1 MEFDRDLRA
10 RQEVR
15 LLAQQA
21 QLAFEGLQKLDQSGL
36 DRITEALSR
45 AGALHA
51 AELAREACAETGF
64 GNERDKTEKNRF
76 AAVRVFGAI
85 RGLRTVGI
93 LRRDD
98 ERRVWDVGV
107 PVGVIAGI
115 VPSTNPTSTVI
126 YKSLIALKAGSP
138 IVFSPHPHA
147 VRCTLH
153 AARLMA
159 EAAEAA
165 GCPKGAISCLTM
177 PSLDAVQELLHAPQ
191 VRLILATGG
200 GAMVRAAYSSGKPA
214 IGVGAGNGP
223 AYIHRS
229 ADIPRAVRDILRSK
243 TFDNGTVC
251 ASEQS
256 VIVERCCEARV
267 REEFRK
273 QGCYFLNTEEAGRVA
288 RLLLRPDGTI
298 NPKVVG
304 RTACAVARM
313 AGVTVP
319 ESTPVLLANE
329 TEAGPARPYSREKL
343 CPILAFFVEEDEDT
357 ILRRIC
363 EVLAGEGAG
372 HTFVLHAKDEAVV
385 RRFALTVPVSRFL
398 VNVPASLG
406 GIGAETA
413 LFPALTLGCGA
424 VGGSSS
430 SNNIGPLDLINLRRV
445 AWGSEKPE
453 PQPEAPPSAYR
464 TPDGAAFAEKPE
476 HMTHL
481 RDNILVPKTHP
492 RIAFRGGIDTLE
504 AELLLCAQAADGP
517 LRQTLCAMLDFVR
530 SLIRADVLDEP
541 VQAVRFLGLD
551 GDGLREH
558 SHHPEREEGQPHFL
572 PAPEDPPILLRLNR
586 LRTAVRQ
593 TELLACHA
601 FSRPDG
607 TLARP
612 DLVKALN
619 RLSSLC
625 WILMIRVKRGGQV

>member
-21 QLAFEGLQKLDQSGL
+21 QQAFEGLQKLDQSGL

-51 AELAREACAETGF
+51 AELAQEACAETGF

-138 IVFSPHPHA
+138 IIFSPHPHA

-229 ADIPRAVRDILRSK
+229 ADIPRAVQDILRSK

-453 PQPEAPPSAYR
+453 PQPETPAQPEPQPEPDSALIAR
-464 TPDGAAFAEKPE
+464 LTEEILKK
-476 HMTHL
+476 L
-481 RDNILVPKTHP
+481 R
-492 RIAFRGGIDTLE
+492 
-504 AELLLCAQAADGP
+504 
-517 LRQTLCAMLDFVR
+517 
-530 SLIRADVLDEP
+530 
-541 VQAVRFLGLD
+541 
-551 GDGLREH
+551 
-558 SHHPEREEGQPHFL
+558 
-572 PAPEDPPILLRLNR
+572 
-586 LRTAVRQ
+586 
-593 TELLACHA
+593 
-601 FSRPDG
+601 
-607 TLARP
+607 
-612 DLVKALN
+612 
-619 RLSSLC
+619 
-625 WILMIRVKRGGQV
+625 

>member
-1 MEFDRDLRA
+1 MLKVLKFGGSSMADAHQFAKVKAIVDSDPSRRVVVVSAAGKRSRDDHKLTDLLYLCYAHLQYGVSCDAVFDMIRSRYLSIRDELH
-10 RQEVR
+10 
-15 LLAQQA
+15 LSTPL
-21 QLAFEGLQKLDQSGL
+21 
-36 DRITEALSR
+36 EA
-45 AGALHA
+45 
-51 AELAREACAETGF
+51 E
-64 GNERDKTEKNRF
+64 F
-76 AAVRVFGAI
+76 AALREKMD
-85 RGLRTVGI
+85 RGI
-93 LRRDD
+93 SQD
-98 ERRVWDVGV
+98 ELVSRGE
-107 PVGVIAGI
+107 
-115 VPSTNPTSTVI
+115 
-126 YKSLIALKAGSP
+126 Y
-138 IVFSPHPHA
+138 F
-147 VRCTLH
+147 

-453 PQPEAPPSAYR
+453 PQPEAPAQPEPDSALIAR
-464 TPDGAAFAEKPE
+464 LTEEILKK
-476 HMTHL
+476 L
-481 RDNILVPKTHP
+481 R
-492 RIAFRGGIDTLE
+492 
-504 AELLLCAQAADGP
+504 
-517 LRQTLCAMLDFVR
+517 
-530 SLIRADVLDEP
+530 
-541 VQAVRFLGLD
+541 
-551 GDGLREH
+551 
-558 SHHPEREEGQPHFL
+558 
-572 PAPEDPPILLRLNR
+572 
-586 LRTAVRQ
+586 
-593 TELLACHA
+593 
-601 FSRPDG
+601 
-607 TLARP
+607 
-612 DLVKALN
+612 
-619 RLSSLC
+619 
-625 WILMIRVKRGGQV
+625 